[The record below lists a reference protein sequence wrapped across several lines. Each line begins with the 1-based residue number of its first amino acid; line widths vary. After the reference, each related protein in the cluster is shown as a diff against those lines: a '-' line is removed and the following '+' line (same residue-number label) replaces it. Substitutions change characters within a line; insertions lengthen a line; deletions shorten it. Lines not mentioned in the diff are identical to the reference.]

1 MDLLDWLALLFGFQ
15 KDNVRNQREH
25 LVLHLANA
33 QMRLTPPPDNIDT
46 LDAGVLRRFRRKL
59 LKNYTNWCD
68 YLNKKSNIWISD
80 RSTDLRREL
89 LYVSLYLLIWG
100 ESANLRF
107 MPECICFIFHNM
119 CFELNRVLEDYIDEN
134 TGQPVMPS
142 ISGENAF
149 LNGVVK
155 PIYETVRREV
165 DRSFNGAAPHSAWR
179 NYDDLNEYFW
189 SRRCFER
196 LKWPIDLGSNFF
208 VTSGSRKKVG
218 KTGFVEQRSFWNIV
232 RSFDRLWVM
241 LILFLQAGII
251 VAWEEKEYPWNA
263 LKSRD
268 VQVRVLTVFFT
279 WSGLRFLQSLL
290 DVGTQYNLVSR
301 ETLGLGVRMILKSV
315 VAVGWII
322 VFGAFYGR
330 IWSQRN
336 SDLRRSPRDL
346 SWSSEADKKV
356 VTFLEVALV
365 FVAPEILALA
375 LFILPW
381 IRNFLE
387 NTDWRIFRMLTWWF
401 QSSSFIGRGLREGL
415 VDNIKYTLFW
425 AMVLATKFAF
435 SYFMQIKPMV
445 KPSKQM
451 LKLKDVNYEW
461 HEFFDH
467 SNRFSVGLLW
477 LPVVLIYLMDLQI
490 WYAIYSSFVG
500 AGVGLFQHL
509 GEIRNI
515 QQLRLRFQFFASAIQ
530 FNLMPEEQLLNARGT
545 FKSKFRDA
553 IHRLKLRY
561 GFGHPYKKLESN
573 QVEANK
579 FALIWNEIIIIFREE
594 DIISDKELELME
606 LPQNSWNVRV
616 IRWPSFLLCNELLL
630 ALSQAKELVDAPD
643 KWLWYKIC
651 KNEYRRCAVIEA
663 YDSVKHL
670 LLEIIKTN
678 TEEHSII
685 TVLFQEIDH
694 SLQIEKFTKTFKMT
708 ALPNFH
714 AKLIKL
720 LELLNKPKRDLNQ
733 VVDTLQALYEIAVRE
748 FFREKRSTEE
758 LMEDG
763 LAPRDPA
770 AMAGLLFGN
779 AVQLPDASNETFYR
793 QARRLHMILT
803 SRDSMNAIP
812 ENLEARRR
820 IAFFSNSLFM
830 NMPHAPQ
837 VEKMMAF
844 SVLTPYY
851 NEEVLY
857 SREQLRTENEDG
869 VSTLYYLQTIYADEW
884 KNFMQRMRREGMEK
898 DGEIW
903 TTKLRDLRL
912 WASYRGQ
919 TLGRTVRGM
928 MYYYRA
934 LKMLAFLDSASEMD
948 IKEGSRELGSM
959 RRDNGLDSFDS
970 ESSPSQSLSRNSSSV
985 NLLFKGHEYGTALM
999 KYTYVV
1005 ACQIY
1010 GAQKAK
1016 KDPHAEEI
1024 LYLMK
1029 NNEALRVAYVDEVN
1043 TGRDE
1048 MEYYSVLVKYDQQ
1061 LDKEVEIYRVKL
1073 PGPLKLGE
1081 GKPENQNHALI
1092 FTRGDAVQT
1101 IDMNQDNYFEE
1112 ALKIRNLLEE
1122 YRHYYGARKPTILG
1136 VREHIFTGSVSSLAW
1151 FMSAQETS
1159 FVTLGQRVL
1168 ANPLKIRMHYGH
1180 PDVFDRFWFMTRGGI
1195 SKASRVIN
1203 ISEDIFAGFNC
1214 TLRGGNITHHEYIQV
1229 GKGRDVG
1236 LNQISMFEAKVAS
1249 GNGEQILSRDVYRLG
1264 HRLDFFRMLSFFYTT
1279 VGFFLNTMM
1288 VILTVYAFLW
1298 GRLYLALSGVE
1309 GSALAD
1315 NSSNNKALG
1324 AILNQQFIIQLG
1336 LFTALPMIVENSL
1349 EHGFLEAIWDFLT
1362 MQLQLSS
1369 VFYTFSMG
1377 TRTHYFGRTI
1387 LHGGAKY
1394 RATGRG
1400 FVVQHKS
1407 FAENYRL
1414 YARSHFVKAIELGLI
1429 LVVYAAYSPVAKD
1442 TFVYIAMTISSWFL
1456 VVSWIMAPFVFN
1468 PSGFDWLKTVYDF
1481 DDFMNWIWY
1490 QGGVFAKSEQSWERW
1505 WNEEQDH
1512 LRTTGLWGKLL
1523 DVILDLRFFF
1533 FQYGIVYQLGI
1544 AAGSTSIAVYILS
1557 WIYVVV
1563 AFGFFLMVAYARNKY
1578 AAKEH
1583 IYYRMVQFLIIVLG
1597 IFVIIAL
1604 LQFTSFKFTDV
1615 FTSLLAFI
1623 PTGWGILLIAQ
1634 VLRPFLP
1641 AILWEAVVSVARLYD
1656 ILFGVI
1662 VMVPVAFL
1670 SWMPGFQ
1677 SMQTRILFNEA
1688 FSRGLRIF
1696 QLVTGKKS

>member
-251 VAWEEKEYPWNA
+251 VAWEEKEYPWKA

-651 KNEYRRCAVIEA
+651 KNEYRRCAVMEA

-1061 LDKEVEIYRVKL
+1061 LDKEVEIYRVQL

-1112 ALKIRNLLEE
+1112 ALKMRNLLEE